1 MGYVKKYVAED
12 RKRYLVVPCGK
23 EKKDSKFSQRQ
34 RTWNK
39 YQPYAYIEV
48 DRLCHNLTA
57 KKKKLCSAIVSQ
69 PNSKSKQFLCSRK
82 KKVFAFFS
90 FVVFF
95 CVTQIKKNKRQ
106 KTKDKKKMCQLRVF
120 GRKKE
125 RRREKGT
132 KLGLVL
138 GLVLELLNGVWVYNF
153 SLKQIEESEKNEE
166 DKVWLG
172 RAIISTAG

>member
-57 KKKKLCSAIVSQ
+57 KKKNFAVQLSPSQ
-69 PNSKSKQFLCSRK
+69 TLKANNFCARGK
-82 KKVFAFFS
+82 KKFLLFFLLLFF
-90 FVVFF
+90 FVLLRS
-95 CVTQIKKNKRQ
+95 KKTKDKRQ
-106 KTKDKKKMCQLRVF
+106 KTKKKCVNFGFSAEKKKEGEKRVQ
-120 GRKKE
+120 
-125 RRREKGT
+125 
-132 KLGLVL
+132 
-138 GLVLELLNGVWVYNF
+138 N
-153 SLKQIEESEKNEE
+153 
-166 DKVWLG
+166 
-172 RAIISTAG
+172 

>member
-106 KTKDKKKMCQLRVF
+106 KKNVSTSGFRPKK
-120 GRKKE
+120 RKKE
-125 RRREKGT
+125 RKGY
-132 KLGLVL
+132 KIRASIRVGVRIIEWCMGL
-138 GLVLELLNGVWVYNF
+138 
-153 SLKQIEESEKNEE
+153 
-166 DKVWLG
+166 
-172 RAIISTAG
+172 